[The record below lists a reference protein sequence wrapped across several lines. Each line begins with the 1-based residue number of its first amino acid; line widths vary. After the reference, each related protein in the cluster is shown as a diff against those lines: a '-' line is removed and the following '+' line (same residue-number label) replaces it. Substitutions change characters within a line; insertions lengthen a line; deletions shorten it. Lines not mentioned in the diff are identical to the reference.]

1 MSMTQSRY
9 MHIRERVF
17 FLYNILNNRMYGVWV
32 APKTL
37 MSIEEIR
44 DRSTTVNEGSIPD
57 SNYFNEYQ
65 IRKLT
70 IPTII
75 DLLPNVMGPN
85 DLGFDN
91 AGVVVTEIYESIQEY
106 ISLWCEIMTN
116 APEFKTPSTTELR
129 YLETLAYHI
138 FPLYKKIKPYKVD
151 ADIERQMREDKALN
165 RRGLLGLGVLFG
177 YNKKMGEISFVSHL
191 DALSSQGEYLSA
203 EQYGQDA
210 PNVPTHGLMD
220 SLAQLENST
229 PETSEWL
236 FRG

>member
-9 MHIRERVF
+9 MHLRERAF

-37 MSIEEIR
+37 MSLEEIR
-44 DRSTTVNEGSIPD
+44 DRSITVNEGSIPD
-57 SNYFNEYQ
+57 ANYFNEYQ
-65 IRKLT
+65 IRKMT
-70 IPTII
+70 VPSII

-85 DLGFDN
+85 DLGFHD
-91 AGVVVTEIYESIQEY
+91 AGVAVTEIYESVQEY
-106 ISLWCEIMTN
+106 IALWCEITTH
-116 APEFKTPSTTELR
+116 APEFKTPPLTELR

-151 ADIERQMREDKALN
+151 ADIERQLRDDKALN

-177 YNKKMGEISFVSHL
+177 YNKNMGEISFVSHL
-191 DALSSQGEYLSA
+191 DALNA
-203 EQYGQDA
+203 QDEFVGTDQFIQNA
-210 PNVPTHGLMD
+210 PNIPMPGLAD
-220 SLAQLENST
+220 SLAQLESST
-229 PETSEWL
+229 PDATEWL